1 MLAGHAGIF
10 TLLTFTF
17 LTGGIIFFFIL
28 LVMLSTC
35 AGIFFAIFAAYAV
48 GLLAVDTGVLTGGFF
63 AGVAMTWAEAFQY
76 CTNFAAFT

>member
-10 TLLTFTF
+10 TLLAFAF

-28 LVMLSTC
+28 LVMLPTC
-35 AGIFFAIFAAYAV
+35 AGIIFAIFAAYAV
-48 GLLAVDTGVLTGGFF
+48 GLLAINTSVLTGDFF
-63 AGVAMTWAEAFQY
+63 AGVAITWAEAFQY

>member
-17 LTGGIIFFFIL
+17 LTGGIIFIL

-35 AGIFFAIFAAYAV
+35 AGIFFAIFSAYAV
-48 GLLAVDTGVLTGGFF
+48 GLLAVDTGVLTGGFLGLVKKDHF
-63 AGVAMTWAEAFQY
+63 LK
-76 CTNFAAFT
+76 FT